1 MNINNEGGRGESVL
15 NVFKSLEVQDK
26 LKCDEQPKERQ
37 NLPHGFFEISLR
49 GNEVES

>member
-1 MNINNEGGRGESVL
+1 MRGGQGGSVL

-26 LKCDEQPKERQ
+26 LKCDEQREETQ
-37 NLPHGFFEISLR
+37 NLPRGFLEISLR